1 MEQFNII
8 LLEYRSDENKI
19 LAVFINSI
27 SKQTRTDKMFV
38 KQDFFSILVSEF

>member
-27 SKQTRTDKMFV
+27 SKQTRTNKMFV
-38 KQDFFSILVSEF
+38 QQDFFSILVSEF